1 MAKKGASTP
10 PCRIDAGQTLHG
22 FGELFKR
29 NFNNSPKREQK
40 KGDERETKMRGE
52 KDKKYTGIMH
62 EGARVTTDGQR

>member
-40 KGDERETKMRGE
+40 KGDERETKMRG
-52 KDKKYTGIMH
+52 KKTRNTL
-62 EGARVTTDGQR
+62 EFCRRECV